1 MLQKT
6 RLAMFCALLVCVV
19 SLQGQEPLK
28 PKDESEPNRFWQATL
43 SGGNYRV
50 ALDRIV
56 SVSRHKYP
64 LDGALIVDEVTVD
77 TVGQALAR
85 FCFITKITGAAA
97 DNAVSS
103 LESHGR
109 ELIDRA
115 AQRTGSVMLGNL
127 ERTSSLAPSDVVTGG
142 FSSQYTNHRE
152 RFVQVYE
159 FI

>member
-1 MLQKT
+1 
-6 RLAMFCALLVCVV
+6 MFCALLVCVV

-85 FCFITKITGAAA
+85 FCFITQITGAAA

-103 LESHGR
+103 LGSHGR

-127 ERTSSLAPSDVVTGG
+127 ERTSSLAPSDVATGG

-152 RFVQVYE
+152 RFVQVHE